1 MSINYCIYI
10 MNVIKYLIVVLFIQV
25 INVSFYIV
33 SLYFGRFIMEMDEL
47 LFNVISKYIIF
58 SGFILYFIYLPIVIS
73 NRYIKFIEE
82 NNDMKN

>member
-1 MSINYCIYI
+1 
-10 MNVIKYLIVVLFIQV
+10 MNVIKYLIVFLFIQV

>member
-1 MSINYCIYI
+1 

>member
-1 MSINYCIYI
+1 
-10 MNVIKYLIVVLFIQV
+10 
-25 INVSFYIV
+25 
-33 SLYFGRFIMEMDEL
+33 MEMDEL